1 MSSLICD
8 LASQRQFLV
17 AAGSA
22 GIDRPFGT
30 ERASSLQQILES
42 GVAAPSAE
50 KLSNVVEI
58 AGQELPDEVQRDR
71 LPKI

>member
-22 GIDRPFGT
+22 GLDRPFGT
-30 ERASSLQQILES
+30 F
-42 GVAAPSAE
+42 
-50 KLSNVVEI
+50 
-58 AGQELPDEVQRDR
+58 RDR
-71 LPKI
+71 KRTLVASPASLKSPQ